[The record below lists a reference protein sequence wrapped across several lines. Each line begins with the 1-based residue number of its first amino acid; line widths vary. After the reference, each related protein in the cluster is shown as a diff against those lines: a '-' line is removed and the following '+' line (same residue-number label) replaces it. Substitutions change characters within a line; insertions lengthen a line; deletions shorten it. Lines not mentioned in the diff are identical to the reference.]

1 MFVLSSHKKMLSHRY
16 PIPFTC
22 LLVLLCLIAN
32 LTLIAPARAWAQVP
46 LPSPTST
53 PSPTSPLAQVKVH
66 DRVLFEVAG
75 ASKDAA
81 ARRAEQINRRLQRLV
96 EEPGEVMRYTEE
108 DIYTTSTPDGYL
120 IKLGNENILTV
131 TQADVDHYLT
141 PAPELA
147 QVWGT
152 KIIGGV
158 LTGRIA
164 RSGTLG
170 DIGMLTLTSLT
181 DLVRSIILWS
191 PRLLG
196 AVILAL
202 IFWPLARL
210 ARRSAQWATSS
221 KRLDPNMR
229 QLIIAVAFYSVWAMG
244 LLAILSALGIDSVS
258 IATTVGVSGF
268 ILGFAFKDILAHFFA
283 GMMLLLERQFSI
295 GGQIVVGDYEGTVER
310 IDLRALQL
318 RTYDNRLVTIPNG
331 QVFNSAVVANS
342 HNLYRRRE
350 FSITI
355 GESIDAR
362 KAMKTA
368 MEAVQAVDGVLQQPP
383 PQVLASALAGE
394 TLTLR
399 ILFFTSNTHI
409 NPQGVLSECV
419 LRVKEEI
426 AKLEPAPTE

>member
-1 MFVLSSHKKMLSHRY
+1 MFNPRCQFPL
-16 PIPFTC
+16 TC
-22 LLVLLCLIAN
+22 LLVLCLFIASFTAA
-32 LTLIAPARAWAQVP
+32 LPARAWAQVQ
-46 LPSPTST
+46 LPASASASSSAMPVA
-53 PSPTSPLAQVKVH
+53 PVKVNE
-66 DRVLFEVAG
+66 RMLFEVAG
-75 ASKDAA
+75 ATKEA
-81 ARRAEQINRRLQRLV
+81 AEQRADRINRRLQRLI
-96 EEPGEVMRYTEE
+96 EQPGDVMRYTEE
-108 DIYTTSTPDGYL
+108 NTSISSTNDGYV
-120 IKLGNENILTV
+120 IKLDNEDILTV
-131 TQADVDHYLT
+131 TQADVDYYLT

-147 QVWGT
+147 QTWSV
-152 KIIGGV
+152 KIVGGV
-158 LTGRIA
+158 MTGRIS
-164 RSGTLG
+164 RTGTLG

-181 DLVRSIILWS
+181 DLIRSIIQWS

-202 IFWPLARL
+202 LFWPLAKL
-210 ARRSAQWATSS
+210 ARKTAQWATSS

-229 QLIIAVAFYSVWAMG
+229 QLAIALAFYSVWAMG
-244 LLAILSALGIDSVS
+244 ILAILSALGIDSVS

-295 GGQIVVGDYEGTVER
+295 GGQIVVGDFEGTVER
-310 IDLRALQL
+310 VDLRALHL

-350 FSITI
+350 FSINLTNTV
-355 GESIDAR
+355 DAR
-362 KAMKTA
+362 QAMTAA
-368 MEAVQAVDGVLQQPP
+368 MEAVQAVDGVLPQPP

-409 NPQGVLSECV
+409 NPQGVLSECI
-419 LRVKEEI
+419 LRVKEEL
-426 AKLEPAPTE
+426 AKLEPAATE

>member
-1 MFVLSSHKKMLSHRY
+1 MFNPYRHFPLN
-16 PIPFTC
+16 C
-22 LLVLLCLIAN
+22 LLVACLFIAS
-32 LTLIAPARAWAQVP
+32 LTLAPPAKAWAQVP
-46 LPSPTST
+46 LPTAAST
-53 PSPTSPLAQVKVH
+53 PNAVMPVAPVKVNE
-66 DRVLFEVAG
+66 RMLFEVAG
-75 ASKDAA
+75 ATKEAA
-81 ARRAEQINRRLQRLV
+81 AQRADRITRRLQRLI
-96 EEPGEVMRYTEE
+96 EQPGDVLRYTEE
-108 DIYTTSTPDGYL
+108 NTSIAPTSDGYV
-120 IKLGNENILTV
+120 IKLDNETILTV
-131 TQADVDHYLT
+131 TQADVDYYLT

-147 QVWGT
+147 QTWSV
-152 KIIGGV
+152 KLVGGV
-158 LTGRIA
+158 MTGRIA
-164 RSGTLG
+164 RTGTLG

-181 DLVRSIILWS
+181 DLIRSIIQWS

-196 AVILAL
+196 AIILAL
-202 IFWPLARL
+202 LFWPLAKLSRKT
-210 ARRSAQWATSS
+210 AQWATSS

-229 QLIIAVAFYSVWAMG
+229 QLAIALAFYGVWAMG

-350 FSITI
+350 FSITV
-355 GESIDAR
+355 GENIDAR
-362 KAMKTA
+362 QAMKA
-368 MEAVQAVDGVLQQPP
+368 AIDAVQAVDGVLPQPP
-383 PQVLASALAGE
+383 PQVLASALAGG

-409 NPQGVLSECV
+409 NPQGVLSECI

-426 AKLEPAPTE
+426 AKLEPVTAE